1 MFLSGRLYSL
11 RRCGLSSSRLTIVRG
26 KSTIPVD
33 ASLGSSQSTSRTSV
47 SHSNGILAS
56 LAAAAAG
63 VLTVSLVANGVEQM
77 TATQVPKFDVQQQ
90 RFDTKHY
97 LGRFCHMILQ
107 CDPYLLLYSNEQV
120 HRSKVLVD
128 QYVHQQ
134 QQQEEQRLQ
143 SSEDGFDRHH
153 HSSTNASSTHDLQ
166 LHRQLW
172 EAKRIYESAMNDSGD
187 IVPMP
192 FRMSGYVP
200 FNGPICVAMVSSAS
214 TAPLLFWSWVNQS
227 QNALVNYYN
236 RSNSAEAMPAS
247 TLLQS
252 YTIAVASALAVALGL
267 ATAIQRRYPPA
278 AAQRLLAYVA
288 FPSAVIASSLNCY
301 IVRAPEIPV
310 GIPLLNEDGENV
322 YDVHLA
328 AAKEGRLP
336 EELSEENDA
345 AAGRRTSSIAATRGV
360 YTTTLSRAV
369 LQAPVYFLPPLLVG
383 SQLFAGYLRRFP
395 QRRLPIT
402 TYLLLCSFGLGL
414 PAAVGL
420 FPQRATIAATEVEP
434 HFARLINPKTQQPY
448 TVFYYDKGL

>member
-1 MFLSGRLYSL
+1 MFLSSRLHSL
-11 RRCGLSSSRLTIVRG
+11 RRCGLPLSRIANIRG
-26 KSTIPVD
+26 KSTIPAD
-33 ASLGSSQSTSRTSV
+33 ASMGSAKSSSSTSVTQP
-47 SHSNGILAS
+47 NGILAS

-63 VLTVSLVANGVEQM
+63 VLTVSLVANGVEQV

-107 CDPYLLLYSNEQV
+107 CDPFLLLYSNEQV
-120 HRSKVLVD
+120 YKAKAFVD
-128 QYVHQQ
+128 QYVQQ
-134 QQQEEQRLQ
+134 QQQERRIQL
-143 SSEDGFDRHH
+143 SSEDSFALN
-153 HSSTNASSTHDLQ
+153 HSSSNASATDDSK

-236 RSNSAEAMPAS
+236 RSNSAEAMPMA
-247 TLLQS
+247 TLMQS
-252 YTIAVASALAVALGL
+252 YTIAVASALAVAFGL

-322 YDVHLA
+322 YDVQKA
-328 AAKEGRLP
+328 ASGHLP
-336 EELSEENDA
+336 EELNEDDVSECH
-345 AAGRRTSSIAATRGV
+345 TSSIAATRGV
-360 YTTTLSRAV
+360 YTTTFSRAV

-383 SQLFAGYLRRFP
+383 SQLFAGYLRKFP
-395 QRRLPIT
+395 ARRLPLT

-414 PAAVGL
+414 PAAVAL
-420 FPQRATIAATEVEP
+420 FPQRATIAAADVEP
-434 HFARLINPKTQQPY
+434 HFSKLINPKTHQPY